1 MTSEKSARG
10 RFLSIEGVDGAGKST
25 QLPRIENWLRRA
37 GVKTLVTR
45 EPGGTPLGESLR
57 ALLLDPRFT
66 GMSPVAELLVM
77 FAARAE
83 HLSKVIAPAIEEGAW
98 VLSERF
104 TDATFAYQ
112 GGGRDVDSTRIE
124 ALEEFVQGGIRPELV
139 LVLDL
144 PVEIGLARA
153 ERRRRSPAISAH
165 GPTEAGVE
173 DGSADRFE
181 RENVAFFRRVR
192 ETYLGRARAQPE
204 RYAVIDASAD
214 VTTITER
221 MVREITERLL

>member
-1 MTSEKSARG
+1 MTRMKTAAG

-25 QLPRIENWLRRA
+25 QLPRIESWLRGR
-37 GVKTLVTR
+37 GTRTLATR

-57 ALLLDPRFT
+57 AVLLDSRFA

-83 HLSKVIAPAIEEGAW
+83 HLANVISPALEDGVW

-112 GGGRDVDSTRIE
+112 GGGRDVDRTTIE
-124 ALEEFVQGGIRPELV
+124 ALEEIVQGGIRPDLV

-144 PVEIGLARA
+144 APEAGLARA
-153 ERRRRSPAISAH
+153 ARRRRAADSTQ
-165 GPTEAGVE
+165 GRV
-173 DGSADRFE
+173 GSGGGAADRFE
-181 RENVAFFRRVR
+181 REDAAFFRRVR
-192 ETYLGRARAQPE
+192 EIYLERAREHPE
-204 RYAVIDASAD
+204 RYAVIDAAVD
-214 VTTITER
+214 EATVTER
-221 MVREITERLL
+221 MIRAIEERLA